1 LQIDIYSDP
10 QLYDAAHA
18 WKTND
23 IEFITNC
30 ALEHG
35 GPILEMASGT
45 GRLAVPLIKKGF
57 NYTGVELSEPFVE
70 FTKKKLTSIKS
81 VHNIVQGDMKNI
93 DLKKKYRFIFI
104 GFNSIC
110 HLLTNK
116 DLSKFF
122 NCVYAHLLDGG
133 LFLIDTFVPN
143 PIFLY
148 RPNIKTH
155 VMEFDLPN
163 GEQCIVN
170 EVNQYDPDT
179 QINQIKWFFESS
191 KVDQFLFDMHM
202 IYPDTM
208 DRLLS
213 ESGFKIY
220 NKFGDY
226 DKSPFS
232 SESHLQIYLCTK

>member
-1 LQIDIYSDP
+1 MQIDIYSDP

-148 RPNIKTH
+148 RPNLKTH

>member
-1 LQIDIYSDP
+1 MQIDIYSDP
-10 QLYDAAHA
+10 HLYDAAHV

-35 GPILEMASGT
+35 DPILEMASGT

-57 NYTGVELSEPFVE
+57 NYTGVEISEPFVE
-70 FTKKKLTSIKS
+70 FTKKKLTSINTS
-81 VHNIVQGDMKNI
+81 YNIVQGDMKSI
-93 DLKKKYRFIFI
+93 DLKQKYKFIFI

-110 HLLTNK
+110 HLLTNQE
-116 DLSKFF
+116 LSAFF
-122 NCVYAHLLDGG
+122 NCVYAHLMDGG

-148 RPNIKTH
+148 RPKHKTY

-163 GEQCIVN
+163 GERCIVN
-170 EVNQYDPDT
+170 EINQYDPDT
-179 QINQIKWFFESS
+179 QINKIKWFFESS
-191 KVDQFLFDMHM
+191 RVDQFIFDMHM

-208 DRLLS
+208 DRLLTD
-213 ESGFKIY
+213 SGFIIHE
-220 NKFGDY
+220 KFGDY

>member
-1 LQIDIYSDP
+1 MQFDIYSDP
-10 QLYDAAHA
+10 QLYDAAHE

-30 ALEHG
+30 ALEYG

-45 GRLAVPLIKKGF
+45 GRLAVPLIKRGF
-57 NYTGVELSEPFVE
+57 NYTGVELSEPFAE
-70 FTKKKLTSIKS
+70 FTKKKLTPIKS
-81 VHNIVQGDMKNI
+81 DHDIVQGDMKNI
-93 DLKKKYRFIFI
+93 DLKKKYKFIFI

-116 DLSKFF
+116 DVSRFF

-148 RPNIKTH
+148 RPNLKTP

-163 GEQCIVN
+163 GERCIVN
-170 EVNQYDPDT
+170 EINQYDPVT

-202 IYPDTM
+202 IYPDTI

>member
-10 QLYDAAHA
+10 KLYDAAHA

-30 ALEHG
+30 ALDHG

-81 VHNIVQGDMKNI
+81 VHDIVQGDMKNI
-93 DLKKKYRFIFI
+93 DLKKKYGFIFI
-104 GFNSIC
+104 CFNSIC

-148 RPNIKTH
+148 RPNLKTH

>member
-1 LQIDIYSDP
+1 MQIDIYSDP

>member
-1 LQIDIYSDP
+1 MQIDIYSDP

-81 VHNIVQGDMKNI
+81 VHDIVQGDMKNI

-148 RPNIKTH
+148 RPNLKTH

>member
-1 LQIDIYSDP
+1 MKINIYSDP
-10 QLYDAAHA
+10 QLYDAAHV

-30 ALEHG
+30 AIECG

-45 GRLAVPLIKKGF
+45 GRLAEPLVKRGLD
-57 NYTGVELSEPFVE
+57 YTGVELSAPFVE
-70 FTKKKLTSIKS
+70 HTEKKLEKIQGKH
-81 VHNIVQGDMKNI
+81 VVVQGDMKNI
-93 DLKKKYRFIFI
+93 DLKKKYNFIFI

-110 HLLTNK
+110 HLLTNS
-116 DLSKFF
+116 DLLKFF
-122 NCVYAHLLDGG
+122 KCVYKHLMDGG

-148 RPNIKTH
+148 RPKKKTF
-155 VMEFDLPN
+155 VMDFFLPN
-163 GEQCIVN
+163 GEPCIVN
-170 EVNQYDPDT
+170 EINKYDSKT
-179 QINQIKWFFESS
+179 QINHIKWFFESS
-191 KVDQFLFDMHM
+191 TTDKFLFDMHM

-208 DRLLS
+208 DRLLN
-213 ESGFKIY
+213 ESGFMINEKY
-220 NKFGDY
+220 GDY

>member
-1 LQIDIYSDP
+1 MQIDIYSDP

-57 NYTGVELSEPFVE
+57 NYTGVELSEAFVE